1 MNLVNPRICCSFGPA
16 SRYLGLV
23 SFALEDW
30 DAAEDCFEEAVQIC
44 DALLAT
50 AESLL
55 VRTDYARM
63 LAARGRRGDRRV
75 ALEQLAA
82 ARADAERLRV
92 PRVTRNLD
100 ALRGQLCG

>member
-1 MNLVNPRICCSFGPA
+1 
-16 SRYLGLV
+16 V
-23 SFALEDW
+23 SWALEDW
-30 DAAEDCFEEAVQIC
+30 DLAADCFEEAVQIC
-44 DALLAT
+44 GALLAT

-63 LAARGRRGDRRV
+63 RAARGRPGDRRA
-75 ALEQLAA
+75 ALEQLA

-100 ALRGQLCG
+100 ALRWQICR